1 MALDTKEI
9 TTRKTNNMKKIL
21 SLILI
26 PALFAGIFYSCTD
39 ISQIEQRV
47 NEIESRVTAL
57 ETQVNTLNSN
67 IETLQALAEGGIIS
81 KVEEKD
87 GVYTITLGSGSTI
100 TLTQGSIGVANA
112 PVVSIDKDGYWMVD
126 YGKGAEY
133 ILVGVQK
140 VKAVGSDGVTPV
152 FGVDA
157 NGFWTVSYDGGKTFV
172 QVKDA
177 DGNPARA
184 IPDGGVQDKWFN
196 DVKVENGRLVVV
208 TKDDKTYSLP
218 IVADFLCSI
227 SNTEDIV
234 LFNAGESKNFTV
246 TMNGVASA
254 IVTAPHGWTAT
265 LSETTLSV
273 TAPAVSTKAVSA
285 DSKTDVCILAI
296 SATGFSSISKV
307 KVQLS
312 DAPVVVNPAAT
323 VSFESADVNTLTFR
337 VSAVDV
343 TYWKYICLA
352 ASETAPDAA
361 RIASEGTAG
370 TSGTVTVESLA
381 ADTEYTLYVLPVN
394 GETLGTVVSATGRT
408 QPEPEPEFP
417 GLYGKYMK
425 GEDIVIGGITINKTS
440 FPEVNF
446 ITAESENKE
455 IQAGVNFV
463 ASDANA
469 LFPDSELPMP
479 LYVIGNT
486 EGTRSP
492 IKTNGQIKL
501 ASASD
506 TENSF
511 AIENMDMTVE
521 NLGTNYL
528 IANWY
533 DFAIKSITIVNCGI
547 VLPSDKSLIYV
558 KDVRP
563 IMAFTMTDSDVKV
576 SQTDETKNINIIQTT
591 EAYTMTEVNFTNNV
605 FWSPSDVKGFNLL
618 LNRKL
623 TASNIT
629 VSHNTLV
636 NLYPAASYAFC
647 QVLDI
652 TAGTISNNLFY
663 LVNYTAAA
671 NDSYTGIIREL
682 DNDCPEELYD
692 TFLRNY
698 AIYGDSVP
706 TKRMKVGQNS
716 QKGQIYNKKKADS
729 TEIFDY
735 EDGSANFNLV
745 NGIFK
750 PKNAAYGAQR

>member
-1 MALDTKEI
+1 
-9 TTRKTNNMKKIL
+9 MKKIL

-26 PALFAGIFYSCTD
+26 PALFAGIFHSCTD

-87 GVYTITLGSGSTI
+87 GVYTITLGDGRTI

-126 YGKGAEY
+126 YGKGDEY
-133 ILVGVQK
+133 ILVGGQK

-157 NGFWTVSYDGGKTFV
+157 NGFWTVSYDGGKTCE

-196 DVKVENGRLVVV
+196 DVKVENGKLVVV

-218 IVADFLCSI
+218 IVADFLCTI

-246 TMNGVASA
+246 TMKGVASA
-254 IVTAPHGWTAT
+254 IVTAPQGWTAT

-296 SATGFSSISKV
+296 SETGFSSISKV

-323 VSFESADVNTLTFR
+323 VSFESAGVNTLTFK
-337 VSAVDV
+337 VSVVDV
-343 TYWKYICLA
+343 TEWKYICMA
-352 ASETAPDAA
+352 ASEAAPDAT

-370 TSGTVTVESLA
+370 TSGTITVESLA

-425 GEDIVIGGITINKTS
+425 GEDIVIGGVTINKTT

-446 ITAESENKE
+446 ITAESENKQ
-455 IQAGVNFV
+455 IGVAGVYFIDPAVTDATISAGIQNTIV
-463 ASDANA
+463 ASNGDKRVTVTRTGQLTVKATESVDYFHMYNVKYVTTNLTSNNMLGANGDNDKTFVFDAISFENCEFEVPKDKNFMYAEYNIASFSMVDCDIKLHANTLERNILSTNTNNETAYALTFKNNIFYCTDGNVTGYQVFKNTNA
-469 LFPDSELPMP
+469 TISSLEVSK
-479 LYVIGNT
+479 NT
-486 EGTRSP
+486 FAKVYAKS
-492 IKTNGQIKL
+492 TNGY
-501 ASASD
+501 
-506 TENSF
+506 F
-511 AIENMDMTVE
+511 AAKHVT
-521 NLGTNYL
+521 T
-528 IANWY
+528 AN
-533 DFAIKSITIVNCGI
+533 V
-547 VLPSDKSLIYV
+547 
-558 KDVRP
+558 
-563 IMAFTMTDSDVKV
+563 
-576 SQTDETKNINIIQTT
+576 
-591 EAYTMTEVNFTNNV
+591 
-605 FWSPSDVKGFNLL
+605 
-618 LNRKL
+618 
-623 TASNIT
+623 
-629 VSHNTLV
+629 
-636 NLYPAASYAFC
+636 
-647 QVLDI
+647 
-652 TAGTISNNLFY
+652 AGNLFY
-663 LVNYTAAA
+663 IPDYVTLVA
-671 NDSYTGIIREL
+671 DKYTGIIYATDTNKASVGVEAAAANSAGFTFTSNLAYYDSAAVPDKRL
-682 DNDCPEELYD
+682 KCSYYYPNDSSGY
-692 TFLRNY
+692 
-698 AIYGDSVP
+698 
-706 TKRMKVGQNS
+706 
-716 QKGQIYNKKKADS
+716 IYNKFGADNPIPAPDF
-729 TEIFDY
+729 E
-735 EDGSANFNLV
+735 
-745 NGIFK
+745 NGVFT
-750 PKNAAYGAQR
+750 PGENYTAYGAQR